1 MGQLKYGIYND
12 ECAGMSP
19 AEVNA
24 HYGFDEDGYLLN
36 GMIYI
41 QALGIWLIKSK
52 EDEVYADDDMDTENE
67 ESPDGESEEESEE
80 EESEDEESE
89 AKESNSEESGDDG
102 MSGVVIREEEFCM
115 EEVSLSCIVD
125 LL

>member
-1 MGQLKYGIYND
+1 
-12 ECAGMSP
+12 
-19 AEVNA
+19 
-24 HYGFDEDGYLLN
+24 
-36 GMIYI
+36 
-41 QALGIWLIKSK
+41 
-52 EDEVYADDDMDTENE
+52 MDTENE

-102 MSGVVIREEEFCM
+102 MSSVVIREEEFRM